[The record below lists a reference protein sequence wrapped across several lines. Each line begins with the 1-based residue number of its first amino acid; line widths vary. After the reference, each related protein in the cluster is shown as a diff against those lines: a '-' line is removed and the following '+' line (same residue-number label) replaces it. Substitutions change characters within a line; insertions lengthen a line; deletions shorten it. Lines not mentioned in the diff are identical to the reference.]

1 MVDIRICVPCK
12 NMLGEGPIWD
22 VEEQRLY
29 WIDGLEGHLL
39 SCSAYGA
46 DVEQW
51 TLPAEIGSFA
61 LRKNGGAIV
70 ALETGLHLFD
80 FKSGALE
87 FIAHPESGKDHVRL
101 NDGKV
106 DSKGRF
112 IVGGLDMMA
121 FSPEKP
127 KGRAALYRVDADLSV
142 HELFGEIACTNGP
155 CWSPDERT
163 FYFSDSFKDAIYAFD
178 WDEAG
183 GVPSNRRV
191 FAQCEPLHIPDGAT
205 VDSDGYYWVAMN
217 GALSGAAE
225 VRRYAPNGRLDRT
238 INMPTARLASL
249 TFGGPDLDILYVTTL
264 IGNQPT
270 PIPVTPLDGHLFSVH
285 GLGVHGLPSRR
296 FTG

>member
-1 MVDIRICVPCK
+1 MVDIRICVPSK

-22 VEEQRLY
+22 VEDQRLY
-29 WIDGLEGHLL
+29 WVDGLEGHLL

-80 FKSGALE
+80 FRTGALD
-87 FIAHPESGKDHVRL
+87 FIANPEAGKEHVRL

-112 IVGGLDMMA
+112 VVGSLDMTA
-121 FSPEKP
+121 FGGGGSR
-127 KGRAALYRVDADLSV
+127 GRGVLYRVDADLSV
-142 HELFGEIACTNGP
+142 HPLFDGIACTNGP
-155 CWSPDERT
+155 CWSPDEKT
-163 FYFSDSFKDAIYAFD
+163 FYCTDSFIDTIYAFD
-178 WDEAG
+178 WDEAR

-205 VDSDGYYWVAMN
+205 VDSEGFYWVALN

-225 VRRYAPNGRLDRT
+225 VRRHAPDGRLDRT
-238 INMPTARLASL
+238 ITMPTARLASL
-249 TFGGPDLDILYVTTL
+249 TFGGADLDILYVTTL

-270 PIPVTPLDGHLFSVH
+270 PIPVMPLDGHLFSVH
-285 GLGVHGLPSRR
+285 GLGVRGLASRR
-296 FTG
+296 FAG